1 MCQNQLTGKPLEF
14 FQISDA
20 IIKICAFAF
29 NANGELR
36 IHPYTPNAHA
46 ISNREAKADPPQYN

>member
-36 IHPYTPNAHA
+36 IHPYTHNAHA
-46 ISNREAKADPPQYN
+46 ISNREA